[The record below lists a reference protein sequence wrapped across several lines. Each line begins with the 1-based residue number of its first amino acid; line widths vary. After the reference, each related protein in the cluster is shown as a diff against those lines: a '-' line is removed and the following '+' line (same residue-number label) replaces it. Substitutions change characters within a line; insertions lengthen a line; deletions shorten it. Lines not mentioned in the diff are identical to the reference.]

1 MKTTILLGSALTLL
15 FATGVMAAPKAAP
28 AAGSPTS
35 GYVLN
40 RSTYDVVGW
49 AKDTKGGKGGR
60 IIRVTTLAESGPGSL
75 REGVEATGP
84 RIVVFEVGG
93 VIDLDGHDMDI
104 TNPYMT
110 IAGQTAPSPGIT
122 LIRGET
128 HMEKVH
134 DVIIQHMM
142 FRPGDAG
149 KPKKSGWEVDAFS
162 ANASYNIIVD
172 HCSMS
177 WATDENLS
185 ASGKRFLGK
194 DINEWRQNT
203 SHNITYSHNLVYEGL
218 RNSTHAKGE
227 HSKGGLYHD
236 NTTGI
241 LLYGNLYASNEE
253 RNGLFKGGVHAAEV
267 NNMIYN
273 PGQKAVHY
281 NLIAHEWETHPFE
294 TGQITL
300 IGNVYRQG
308 PDTVKDTP
316 LFALGG
322 DGDVSLFLKDNIA
335 VDQYGHPVAQT
346 GRYTTGSAKILTAKT
361 PYLPDDIKVIPA
373 NRIEDEI
380 YASAGARAWDRD
392 DVDFK
397 ILSDVAEGRGE
408 IIDTQ
413 EQNYYGYPKYK
424 PTAQAFV
431 EGDWNLDDM
440 SPKSGW
446 ASLYAKSYPKH

>member
-1 MKTTILLGSALTLL
+1 MKLKLSHAALILAVFAIAPTAIAKTTST
-15 FATGVMAAPKAAP
+15 AAP
-28 AAGSPTS
+28 A
-35 GYVLN
+35 YHLN
-40 RSTYDVVGW
+40 RSTYDILGW
-49 AKDTKGGKGGR
+49 AKDTKGGRGGR
-60 IIRVTTLAESGPGSL
+60 IIRVTNLNESGPGSL
-75 REGVEATGP
+75 REAVEAEGP

-93 VIDLDGHDMDI
+93 VIDLDGHALNI
-104 TNPYMT
+104 KNPYMT

-128 HMEKVH
+128 HMDKAH
-134 DVIIQHMM
+134 DIIIQHMM
-142 FRPGDAG
+142 FRPGEAG
-149 KPKKSGWEVDAFS
+149 HAKKSGWEVDAFS
-162 ANASYNIIVD
+162 ANASYNVIVD

-185 ASGKRFLGK
+185 ASGPRFNGANI
-194 DINEWRQNT
+194 DEWRQNT

-273 PGQKAVHY
+273 PGQKAIHY
-281 NLIAHEWETHPFE
+281 NLIGHEWETHPFE
-294 TGQITL
+294 TGIITL

-308 PDTVKDTP
+308 PDTVPATP

-322 DGDVSLFLKDNIA
+322 DGSVSLYLKDNIA

-346 GRYTTGSAKILTAKT
+346 GRYTTGSAQILTAKT
-361 PYLPDDIKVIPA
+361 PYLPADMRTIPA
-373 NRIEDEI
+373 NKIEDEI
-380 YASAGARAWDRD
+380 YESVGARAWDRD

-397 ILSDVAEGRGE
+397 ILSDVAEGRGQ
-408 IIDTQ
+408 IIDSET
-413 EQNYYGYPKYK
+413 QNYYGYPTYK
-424 PTAQAFV
+424 PTAAPFV
-431 EGDWNLDDM
+431 EADWNLDDM
-440 SPKSGW
+440 SPKAGW
-446 ASLYAKSYPKH
+446 DSLYAKSHPKH